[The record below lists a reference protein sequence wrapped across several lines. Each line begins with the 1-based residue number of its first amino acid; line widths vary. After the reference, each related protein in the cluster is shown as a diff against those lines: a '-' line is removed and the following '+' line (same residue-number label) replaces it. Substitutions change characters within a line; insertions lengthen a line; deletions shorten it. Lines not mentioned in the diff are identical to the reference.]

1 MVYEKKRFK
10 SKYFLPSIF
19 DKYIVLPRNI
29 VKNVERIFLRLN
41 KNLSVRR
48 KMKD

>member
-10 SKYFLPSIF
+10 SKYFLPSLF

-29 VKNVERIFLRLN
+29 VKNVGRNFLKGLI
-41 KNLSVRR
+41 KI
-48 KMKD
+48 